1 MPPAQPEKWRFIA
14 DAACPHC
21 GQRDRVRVEMGS
33 GQVQCVACRRDIQ
46 IPPAAGGA
54 QATPVRLLDPQA
66 DGEGAASD

>member
-14 DAACPHC
+14 DAACPRC

-46 IPPAAGGA
+46 IPPGGGA
-54 QATPVRLLDPQA
+54 QATPVRLLDPAA
-66 DGEGAASD
+66 DEGDES